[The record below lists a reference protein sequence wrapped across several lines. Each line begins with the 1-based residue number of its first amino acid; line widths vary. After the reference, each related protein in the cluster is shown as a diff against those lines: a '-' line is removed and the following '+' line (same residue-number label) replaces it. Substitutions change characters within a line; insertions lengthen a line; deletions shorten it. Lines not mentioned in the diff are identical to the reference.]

1 MMHMCLQMYLT
12 LPLPMD
18 KTRTAEV
25 NIVHV
30 DGSKAPAL
38 HAVDVPKAGSV
49 GDIYAAIAQVWS
61 CLCNALT
68 KLPGDELSC
77 RHLLTL
83 TR

>member
-1 MMHMCLQMYLT
+1 MHACMQMYLT

-38 HAVDVPKAGSV
+38 HAVDVPKAGSIRDV
-49 GDIYAAIAQVWS
+49 YVAIAQVWS
-61 CLCNALT
+61 CSCGALT
-68 KLPGDELSC
+68 AS
-77 RHLLTL
+77 
-83 TR
+83 

>member
-1 MMHMCLQMYLT
+1 MIMLGDRTHPYTQTPNPTPWPHYLTHIGMQMYLT

-49 GDIYAAIAQVWS
+49 GDIYVAIAQV
-61 CLCNALT
+61 
-68 KLPGDELSC
+68 
-77 RHLLTL
+77 
-83 TR
+83 